1 MHKALAFTDNQ
12 TLKELQFT
20 DVLSHLSGFAVS
32 NSAVDQLIKLSPSN
46 RFKSL
51 IHQLNQTKERL
62 DIILQKRTFP
72 TLEFEELLVE
82 LKFLGI
88 EDAVLSLEGFI
99 RIHDA
104 SNLVNAY
111 LKFFEHAASFHA
123 LVQVFQDCY
132 HTDELVD
139 RITKIIDVKQTKN
152 IKDDATPEL
161 AKIRQEIKIIRQ
173 KINRNFE
180 REMRKLVKDGLLGET
195 YESFIDDRRVLTV
208 QSGFKRRVPGTI
220 LGASKTGSLTYIE
233 PKVNQELNHELSC
246 LFDDEKREIYRIL
259 KALTAQF
266 RIHLPLIQAYQTA
279 LVSFD
284 VINAKARLAFHMEA
298 TLPALSKEKSM
309 HWSCAYHPILRQN
322 NQAQGKP
329 TIPQE
334 FSLDQTHRMLVIS
347 GPNAG
352 GKSLTMKTF
361 GLLQCMLQAGLL
373 IPVHPDSKACFFE
386 QLYSDIGDNQSIENE
401 LSTYSYR
408 LQRMKLFLEQSNP
421 NTFLLLDEFGTGS
434 DPELGGALAE
444 IFFERLYEKGCF
456 AIITTHYAAIKFK
469 ASEMA
474 QAVNGAMKFDLKS
487 LKPLYQLELGMPG
500 SSFTFE
506 VASINGISS
515 EILKAAKQRL
525 SVETKRFNE
534 LLSTLQQ
541 EKRYLQKMIQEH
553 KNAQDA
559 MAEELLKVR
568 EQADFYARKTK
579 VLGTQSDEQAKWT
592 QLGQRME
599 KYLNRFNPSPRKRK
613 ENEALM
619 EEIRAFFLKSTVKPT
634 VKKPIPVK
642 KKTENS
648 PAPIVFMV
656 GEKAR
661 MVGTK
666 QVGII
671 ESIEK
676 SKAHLL
682 VNNMKISVPLDKLL
696 PF

>member
-1 MHKALAFTDNQ
+1 MQKAPSFTDIQ
-12 TLKELQFT
+12 TLQELQFT
-20 DVLSHLSGFAVS
+20 DVLAHLSGFAIS
-32 NSAVDQLIKLSPSN
+32 KSGIDKLHQLTPSN
-46 RFKSL
+46 RYKSL
-51 IHQLNQTKERL
+51 IHQLTQTKERL

-72 TLEFEELLVE
+72 ALEFDELLTE

-99 RIHDA
+99 RIHNA

-111 LKFFEHAASFHA
+111 LKFFEHTASFSTLA
-123 LVQVFQDCY
+123 QVFQDCH
-132 HTDELVD
+132 HTDELVE

-161 AKIRQEIKIIRQ
+161 AKIRQEIKVIRQ

-233 PKVNQELNHELSC
+233 PKVNEALNHELSC
-246 LFDDEKREIYRIL
+246 LFDDEKREVYRIL

-266 RIHLPLIQAYQTA
+266 RIHLPLIQAYQTG
-279 LVSFD
+279 LVNFD

-309 HWSCAYHPILRQN
+309 HWSCAYHPLLRQN

-373 IPVHPDSKACFFE
+373 IPVHSDSKACFFE

-408 LQRMKLFLEQSNP
+408 LQRMKFFLEQSNP

-444 IFFERLYEKGCF
+444 IFFERLYDKGCF

-469 ASEMA
+469 ASELA

-506 VASINGISS
+506 VASINGIPADL
-515 EILKAAKQRL
+515 LKAAKQRL
-525 SVETKRFNE
+525 SMETKRFND

-553 KNAQDA
+553 KNAQEA

-568 EQADFYARKTK
+568 EQADFYTRKTK
-579 VLGTQSDEQAKWT
+579 VLGTQSDEQAKWI

-599 KYLNRFNPSPRKRK
+599 KYLSRFNPSARKRK

-634 VKKPIPVK
+634 VKKPNTVK
-642 KKTENS
+642 KKPEHS
-648 PAPIVFMV
+648 PAPLVFKV
-656 GEKAR
+656 GEKVR
-661 MVGTK
+661 MAGSK
-666 QVGII
+666 QVAII
-671 ESIEK
+671 EAIEK
-676 SKAHLL
+676 SKAQLL

>member
-32 NSAVDQLIKLSPSN
+32 NSAIDQLIKLSPSN

-111 LKFFEHAASFHA
+111 LKFFEHAASFSTLA
-123 LVQVFQDCY
+123 QVFQDCY

-233 PKVNQELNHELSC
+233 PKVNEALNHELSC

-579 VLGTQSDEQAKWT
+579 VLGTQSDEQAKWI

-599 KYLNRFNPSPRKRK
+599 KYLNRFNPSTRKRK

-642 KKTENS
+642 KKPENS
-648 PAPIVFMV
+648 PAPLVFMV

>member
-1 MHKALAFTDNQ
+1 MQKALAFTDHQ

-20 DVLSHLSGFAVS
+20 DVLTHLSEFAVS

-51 IHQLNQTKERL
+51 IHQLTQTKERL

-72 TLEFEELLVE
+72 ALEFDELLVE

-104 SNLVNAY
+104 SNLVNTY
-111 LKFFEHAASFHA
+111 LKFFEHAASFST
-123 LVQVFQDCY
+123 LEQVFQDCY

-195 YESFIDDRRVLTV
+195 CESFIDNRRVLTV

-220 LGASKTGSLTYIE
+220 LGASKTGSLTFIE

-284 VINAKARLAFHMEA
+284 VINAKARLAFQMEA
-298 TLPALSKEKSM
+298 TLPALAKEKAM

-322 NQAQGKP
+322 NQAQGKT

-408 LQRMKLFLEQSNP
+408 LQRMKFFLEQSNP

-444 IFFERLYEKGCF
+444 IFFERLYDKGCF

-469 ASEMA
+469 ASELA
-474 QAVNGAMKFDLKS
+474 HAVNGSMKFDIKS
-487 LKPLYQLELGMPG
+487 LKPLYQLELGVPG

-506 VASINGISS
+506 VASINGIPAD
-515 EILKAAKQRL
+515 ILKAAKQRL

-568 EQADFYARKTK
+568 EQADFYARKTR
-579 VLGTQSDEQAKWT
+579 VLGTQSDEQAKWI

-599 KYLNRFNPSPRKRK
+599 KYLNRFKPSPRKRK

-634 VKKPIPVK
+634 VKKLIPVNK
-642 KKTENS
+642 KPENS
-648 PAPIVFMV
+648 PEPLVFKV
-656 GEKAR
+656 GEKVR
-661 MVGTK
+661 MAGTK

-671 ESIEK
+671 EAIQK
-676 SKAHLL
+676 SKANLL
-682 VNNMKISVPLDKLL
+682 VNNMKISVPFDKLL

>member
-1 MHKALAFTDNQ
+1 MQKALAFTDHQ

-20 DVLSHLSGFAVS
+20 DVLTHLSEFAVS

-51 IHQLNQTKERL
+51 IHQLTQTKERL

-72 TLEFEELLVE
+72 ALEFDELLVE

-104 SNLVNAY
+104 SNLVNTY
-111 LKFFEHAASFHA
+111 LKFFEHAASFST
-123 LVQVFQDCY
+123 LEQVFQDCY

-195 YESFIDDRRVLTV
+195 CESFIDNRRVLTV

-284 VINAKARLAFHMEA
+284 VINAKARLAFQMEA
-298 TLPALSKEKSM
+298 TLPALTKEKAM
-309 HWSCAYHPILRQN
+309 YWSCAYHPILRQN
-322 NQAQGKP
+322 NQAQGKT

-408 LQRMKLFLEQSNP
+408 LQRMKFFLEQSNP

-469 ASEMA
+469 ASELA
-474 QAVNGAMKFDLKS
+474 QAVNGAMKFDIKS

-506 VASINGISS
+506 VASINGIPAD
-515 EILKAAKQRL
+515 ILKAAKQRL

-568 EQADFYARKTK
+568 EQADFYARKTR
-579 VLGTQSDEQAKWT
+579 VLGTQSDEQAKWI

-634 VKKPIPVK
+634 VKKPIPVNK
-642 KKTENS
+642 KPENS
-648 PAPIVFMV
+648 PEPLVFKV
-656 GEKAR
+656 GEKVR
-661 MVGTK
+661 MAGTK

-671 ESIEK
+671 EAIQK
-676 SKAHLL
+676 SKANLL

>member
-51 IHQLNQTKERL
+51 IHQLTQTKERL

-72 TLEFEELLVE
+72 ALEFEELLVE

-111 LKFFEHAASFHA
+111 LKFFEHATSFHA

-161 AKIRQEIKIIRQ
+161 ARIRQEIKIIRQ

-506 VASINGISS
+506 VASINGIPS

-579 VLGTQSDEQAKWT
+579 VLGTQSDEQAKWI

-599 KYLNRFNPSPRKRK
+599 KYLNRFNPSTRKRK

-642 KKTENS
+642 KKPENS

-661 MVGTK
+661 MAGTK

>member
-51 IHQLNQTKERL
+51 IHQLTQTKERL

-72 TLEFEELLVE
+72 ALEFEELLVE

-506 VASINGISS
+506 VASINGIPS

-553 KNAQDA
+553 KNAQEA

-579 VLGTQSDEQAKWT
+579 VLGTQSDEQAKWI

-599 KYLNRFNPSPRKRK
+599 KYLNRFNPSTRKRK

>member
-1 MHKALAFTDNQ
+1 MQKALAFTDHQ

-20 DVLSHLSGFAVS
+20 DVLTHLSEFAVS

-51 IHQLNQTKERL
+51 IHQLTQTKERL

-72 TLEFEELLVE
+72 ALEFDELLVE

-104 SNLVNAY
+104 SNLVNVY
-111 LKFFEHAASFHA
+111 LKFFEHAASFSTLA
-123 LVQVFQDCY
+123 QVFQDCY
-132 HTDELVD
+132 QTDELVD

-161 AKIRQEIKIIRQ
+161 AKIRLEIKIIRQ

-195 YESFIDDRRVLTV
+195 CESFIDNRRVLTV

-233 PKVNQELNHELSC
+233 PKVNQELNNELSC

-284 VINAKARLAFHMEA
+284 VINAKARLAFQMEA

-386 QLYSDIGDNQSIENE
+386 QLYSDIGDNQSIANE

-408 LQRMKLFLEQSNP
+408 LQRMKFFLEQSNP

-444 IFFERLYEKGCF
+444 IFFERLYDKGCF

-469 ASEMA
+469 ASELA
-474 QAVNGAMKFDLKS
+474 QAVNGAMKFDIRS

-506 VASINGISS
+506 VASINGIPAD
-515 EILKAAKQRL
+515 ILKAAKQRL

-568 EQADFYARKTK
+568 EQADFYARKTR
-579 VLGTQSDEQAKWT
+579 VLGTQSDEQAKWI

-634 VKKPIPVK
+634 VKKPIPIK
-642 KKTENS
+642 KKPENS
-648 PAPIVFMV
+648 PEPLVFKV
-656 GEKAR
+656 GEKVR
-661 MVGTK
+661 MAGTK

-671 ESIEK
+671 EAIQK
-676 SKAHLL
+676 SKANLL

>member
-1 MHKALAFTDNQ
+1 M
-12 TLKELQFT
+12 
-20 DVLSHLSGFAVS
+20 
-32 NSAVDQLIKLSPSN
+32 
-46 RFKSL
+46 
-51 IHQLNQTKERL
+51 
-62 DIILQKRTFP
+62 
-72 TLEFEELLVE
+72 
-82 LKFLGI
+82 KFLGI

-111 LKFFEHAASFHA
+111 LKFFEHAASFSTLA
-123 LVQVFQDCY
+123 QVFQDCY
-132 HTDELVD
+132 HTDELVE

-161 AKIRQEIKIIRQ
+161 AKIRQEIKVIRQ

-233 PKVNQELNHELSC
+233 PKVNQALNHELSC
-246 LFDDEKREIYRIL
+246 LFDDEKREVYRIL

-279 LVSFD
+279 LVNFD

-309 HWSCAYHPILRQN
+309 HWSCAYHPLLRQN

-373 IPVHPDSKACFFE
+373 IPVHSDSKACFFE

-408 LQRMKLFLEQSNP
+408 LQRMKFFLEQSNQ

-444 IFFERLYEKGCF
+444 IFFERLYDKGCF

-469 ASEMA
+469 ASELA

-506 VASINGISS
+506 VASINGIPADL
-515 EILKAAKQRL
+515 LKAAKQRL
-525 SVETKRFNE
+525 SLETKRFNE

-553 KNAQDA
+553 KNAQEA

-568 EQADFYARKTK
+568 EQADFYTRKTK
-579 VLGTQSDEQAKWT
+579 VLGTQSD
-592 QLGQRME
+592 
-599 KYLNRFNPSPRKRK
+599 
-613 ENEALM
+613 
-619 EEIRAFFLKSTVKPT
+619 
-634 VKKPIPVK
+634 
-642 KKTENS
+642 
-648 PAPIVFMV
+648 
-656 GEKAR
+656 
-661 MVGTK
+661 
-666 QVGII
+666 
-671 ESIEK
+671 
-676 SKAHLL
+676 
-682 VNNMKISVPLDKLL
+682 
-696 PF
+696 

>member
-1 MHKALAFTDNQ
+1 MQKALAFTDHQ

-20 DVLSHLSGFAVS
+20 DVLTHLSEFAVS

-51 IHQLNQTKERL
+51 IHQLTQTKERL

-72 TLEFEELLVE
+72 ALEFDELLVE

-104 SNLVNAY
+104 SNLVNTY
-111 LKFFEHAASFHA
+111 LKFFEHAVSFST
-123 LVQVFQDCY
+123 LEQVFQDCY

-195 YESFIDDRRVLTV
+195 CESFIDNRRVLTV

-233 PKVNQELNHELSC
+233 PKVNQELNHELSR

-284 VINAKARLAFHMEA
+284 VINAKARLAFQMEA
-298 TLPALSKEKSM
+298 TLPALTKEKAM

-322 NQAQGKP
+322 NQAQGKT

-408 LQRMKLFLEQSNP
+408 LKRMKFFLEQSNP

-469 ASEMA
+469 ASELD
-474 QAVNGAMKFDLKS
+474 QAVNGAMKFDIKS

-506 VASINGISS
+506 VASINGIPAD
-515 EILKAAKQRL
+515 ILKAAKQRL

-568 EQADFYARKTK
+568 EQADFYARKTR
-579 VLGTQSDEQAKWT
+579 VLGTQSDEQAKWI

-634 VKKPIPVK
+634 VKKPIPIK
-642 KKTENS
+642 KKPENS
-648 PAPIVFMV
+648 PEPLVFKV
-656 GEKAR
+656 GEKVR
-661 MVGTK
+661 MAGTK

-671 ESIEK
+671 EAIQK
-676 SKAHLL
+676 SKANLL

>member
-1 MHKALAFTDNQ
+1 MHNALAFTDNQ

-51 IHQLNQTKERL
+51 IHQLTQTKERL

-72 TLEFEELLVE
+72 ALEFEELLVE

-104 SNLVNAY
+104 SNLVNVY
-111 LKFFEHAASFHA
+111 LKFFEHTASFSTLA
-123 LVQVFQDCY
+123 QVFQDCY
-132 HTDELVD
+132 YTDELVD

-161 AKIRQEIKIIRQ
+161 AKIRQEIKVIRQ

-506 VASINGISS
+506 VASINGIPS

-553 KNAQDA
+553 KNAQEA

>member
-20 DVLSHLSGFAVS
+20 DLLSHLSGFAVS

-51 IHQLNQTKERL
+51 IHQLTQTKERL

-72 TLEFEELLVE
+72 ALEFEELLVE

-104 SNLVNAY
+104 SNLVNVY
-111 LKFFEHAASFHA
+111 LKFFEHAASFSTLA
-123 LVQVFQDCY
+123 QVFQDCY

-139 RITKIIDVKQTKN
+139 RISKIIDVKQTKN

-161 AKIRQEIKIIRQ
+161 AKIRQEIKVIRQ

-233 PKVNQELNHELSC
+233 PKVNEALNHELSC
-246 LFDDEKREIYRIL
+246 LFDDEKREVYRIL

-279 LVSFD
+279 LVNFD

-408 LQRMKLFLEQSNP
+408 LQRMRFFLEQSNP

-444 IFFERLYEKGCF
+444 IFFERLYDKGCF

-506 VASINGISS
+506 VASINGIPS

-553 KNAQDA
+553 KNAQEA

-568 EQADFYARKTK
+568 EQADFYTRKTK
-579 VLGTQSDEQAKWT
+579 VLGTQSDEQAKWI

-599 KYLNRFNPSPRKRK
+599 KYLNRFNPSTRKRK

-642 KKTENS
+642 KKPENS

-661 MVGTK
+661 MAGTK

>member
-32 NSAVDQLIKLSPSN
+32 NSAIDQLIKLSPSN

-51 IHQLNQTKERL
+51 IHQLAQTKERL

-104 SNLVNAY
+104 SYLVNVY
-111 LKFFEHAASFHA
+111 LKFFEHAASFSTLA
-123 LVQVFQDCY
+123 QVFQDCY

-161 AKIRQEIKIIRQ
+161 ARIRQEIKIIRQ

-506 VASINGISS
+506 VASINGIPS

-553 KNAQDA
+553 KNAQEA

-579 VLGTQSDEQAKWT
+579 VLGTQSDEQAKWI

-599 KYLNRFNPSPRKRK
+599 KYLNRFNPSTRKRK

>member
-32 NSAVDQLIKLSPSN
+32 NSAVDQLINLSPSN

-104 SNLVNAY
+104 SNLVNVY
-111 LKFFEHAASFHA
+111 LKFFEHAASFSTLA
-123 LVQVFQDCY
+123 QVFQDCY

-161 AKIRQEIKIIRQ
+161 ARIRQEIKIIRQ

-284 VINAKARLAFHMEA
+284 AINAKARLAFHMEA

-444 IFFERLYEKGCF
+444 IFFERLSEKGCF

-553 KNAQDA
+553 KNAQEA

>member
-1 MHKALAFTDNQ
+1 
-12 TLKELQFT
+12 
-20 DVLSHLSGFAVS
+20 
-32 NSAVDQLIKLSPSN
+32 
-46 RFKSL
+46 
-51 IHQLNQTKERL
+51 
-62 DIILQKRTFP
+62 
-72 TLEFEELLVE
+72 
-82 LKFLGI
+82 
-88 EDAVLSLEGFI
+88 
-99 RIHDA
+99 
-104 SNLVNAY
+104 VNDY
-111 LKFFEHAASFHA
+111 LKFFEHAASFPTLA
-123 LVQVFQDCY
+123 QVFQDCY

-195 YESFIDDRRVLTV
+195 CESFIDNRRVLTV

-233 PKVNQELNHELSC
+233 PKVNQELNQELSC

-284 VINAKARLAFHMEA
+284 VINAKARLAFQMEA
-298 TLPALSKEKSM
+298 TLPALAKEKAM

-322 NQAQGKP
+322 NQAQGKA

-408 LQRMKLFLEQSNP
+408 LQRMKFFLEQSNP

-469 ASEMA
+469 ASELD
-474 QAVNGAMKFDLKS
+474 QAVNGAMKFDIKS

-506 VASINGISS
+506 VASINGIPAD
-515 EILKAAKQRL
+515 ILKAAKQRL

-568 EQADFYARKTK
+568 EQADFYARKTR
-579 VLGTQSDEQAKWT
+579 VLGTQSDEQANWI

-599 KYLNRFNPSPRKRK
+599 KYLNRFKPSPRKRK

-634 VKKPIPVK
+634 LKKPIPVK
-642 KKTENS
+642 KKPENS
-648 PAPIVFMV
+648 PEPLVFKV
-656 GEKAR
+656 GEKVR
-661 MVGTK
+661 MAGTK

-671 ESIEK
+671 EAIQK

-682 VNNMKISVPLDKLL
+682 VKNMKISVPLDKLL

>member
-1 MHKALAFTDNQ
+1 MQKAPSFTDIQ
-12 TLKELQFT
+12 TLQELQFT
-20 DVLSHLSGFAVS
+20 DVLAHLSGFAIS
-32 NSAVDQLIKLSPSN
+32 KSGIDKLHQLIPSN
-46 RFKSL
+46 RYKSL
-51 IHQLNQTKERL
+51 IHQLTQTKERL

-72 TLEFEELLVE
+72 PLEFDELLTE

-111 LKFFEHAASFHA
+111 LKFFEHAASFSTLA
-123 LVQVFQDCY
+123 QVFQDCY
-132 HTDELVD
+132 HTDELVE

-152 IKDDATPEL
+152 IKDDATSEL
-161 AKIRQEIKIIRQ
+161 AKIRQEIKVIRQ

-233 PKVNQELNHELSC
+233 PKVNEALNHELSC
-246 LFDDEKREIYRIL
+246 LFDDEKREVYRIL

-279 LVSFD
+279 LVNFD

-309 HWSCAYHPILRQN
+309 HWSCAYHPLLRQN

-373 IPVHPDSKACFFE
+373 IPVHSDSNACFFE

-408 LQRMKLFLEQSNP
+408 LQRMKFFLEQSNP

-444 IFFERLYEKGCF
+444 IFFERLYDKGCF

-469 ASEMA
+469 ASELA

-506 VASINGISS
+506 VASINGIPADL
-515 EILKAAKQRL
+515 LKAAKQRL
-525 SVETKRFNE
+525 SLETKRFNE

-553 KNAQDA
+553 KNAQEA

-568 EQADFYARKTK
+568 EQADFYTRKTK
-579 VLGTQSDEQAKWT
+579 VLGTQSDEQAKWI

-599 KYLNRFNPSPRKRK
+599 KYLSRFNPSARKRK

-634 VKKPIPVK
+634 VKKPNRVK
-642 KKTENS
+642 KKPEQS
-648 PAPIVFMV
+648 PAPLVFKV
-656 GEKAR
+656 GEKVR
-661 MVGTK
+661 MAGSK
-666 QVGII
+666 QVAII
-671 ESIEK
+671 EAIEK
-676 SKAHLL
+676 SKAQLL

>member
-1 MHKALAFTDNQ
+1 MQKALAFTDHQ

-20 DVLSHLSGFAVS
+20 DVLTHLSEFAVS

-51 IHQLNQTKERL
+51 IHQLTQTKERL
-62 DIILQKRTFP
+62 DILLQKRTFP
-72 TLEFEELLVE
+72 ALEFDELLVE

-104 SNLVNAY
+104 SNLVNTY
-111 LKFFEHAASFHA
+111 LKFFEHAASFST
-123 LVQVFQDCY
+123 LEQVFQDCY

-139 RITKIIDVKQTKN
+139 RITKIINVKQTKN

-195 YESFIDDRRVLTV
+195 CESFIDNRRVLTV

-220 LGASKTGSLTYIE
+220 LGASKTGSLTFIE

-284 VINAKARLAFHMEA
+284 VINAKARLAFQMEA
-298 TLPALSKEKSM
+298 TLPALAKEKAM

-322 NQAQGKP
+322 NQAQGKT

-408 LQRMKLFLEQSNP
+408 LQRMKFFLEQSNP

-444 IFFERLYEKGCF
+444 IFFERLYDKGCF

-469 ASEMA
+469 ASELA
-474 QAVNGAMKFDLKS
+474 QAVNGAMKFDIKS

-506 VASINGISS
+506 VASINGIPAD
-515 EILKAAKQRL
+515 ILKAAKQRL

-568 EQADFYARKTK
+568 EQADFYARKTR
-579 VLGTQSDEQAKWT
+579 VLGTQSDEQAKWI

-599 KYLNRFNPSPRKRK
+599 KYLNRFKPSPRKRK

-634 VKKPIPVK
+634 VKKPIPVNK
-642 KKTENS
+642 KPENS
-648 PAPIVFMV
+648 PEPLVFKV
-656 GEKAR
+656 GEKVR
-661 MVGTK
+661 MAGTK

-671 ESIEK
+671 EAIQK
-676 SKAHLL
+676 SKANLL
-682 VNNMKISVPLDKLL
+682 VNNMKISVPLNKLQ

>member
-1 MHKALAFTDNQ
+1 MHKAFAFTDNQ

-51 IHQLNQTKERL
+51 IHQLTQTKERL

-161 AKIRQEIKIIRQ
+161 ARIRQEIKIIRQ

-298 TLPALSKEKSM
+298 TLPALAKEKAM

-322 NQAQGKP
+322 NQAQGKA

-408 LQRMKLFLEQSNP
+408 LQRMKFFLEQSNP

-434 DPELGGALAE
+434 DPELGGALSE

-506 VASINGISS
+506 VASINGIPS

-568 EQADFYARKTK
+568 EQADFYTRKTK

-599 KYLNRFNPSPRKRK
+599 KYLKRFNPSTRKRK

>member
-1 MHKALAFTDNQ
+1 MFKPTAFTDSQ
-12 TLKELQFT
+12 TLQELQFN
-20 DVLSHLSGFAVS
+20 DILFQLGGFAVS
-32 NSAVDQLIKLSPSN
+32 KSAVDQLNKLIPSN
-46 RFKSL
+46 RYKSL

-72 TLEFEELLVE
+72 ALEFDELLSE
-82 LKFLGI
+82 LKFLSI

-111 LKFFEHAASFHA
+111 LKFFEHSTSFPSLA
-123 LVQVFQDCY
+123 QVFQDCY
-132 HTDELVD
+132 HTDELVE
-139 RITKIIDVKQTKN
+139 RITKVIDVKQTRN

-161 AKIRQEIKIIRQ
+161 ARIRHEIKIIRQ
-173 KINRNFE
+173 KINRNFD
-180 REMRKLVKDGLLGET
+180 REMRKLIKDGLLGET
-195 YESFIDDRRVLTV
+195 YESFIDNRRVLTV

-233 PKVNQELNHELSC
+233 PKVNQELNHELAC
-246 LFDDEKREIYRIL
+246 LFDDEKKEIYRIL

-298 TLPALSKEKSM
+298 TLPALSKEKTL
-309 HWSCAYHPILRQN
+309 HWTLAYHPILREN
-322 NQAQGKP
+322 NRNQGKR

-334 FSLDQTHRMLVIS
+334 FSLDETHRMLVIS

-373 IPVHPDSKACFFE
+373 IPVHPDSRACFFQ

-408 LQRMKLFLEQSNP
+408 LQRMKFFLERSNP

-469 ASEMA
+469 ASELA
-474 QAVNGAMKFDLKS
+474 HAVNGSMKFDIKS
-487 LKPLYQLELGMPG
+487 LKPLYQLELGVPG

-506 VASINGISS
+506 VASINGIPAD
-515 EILKAAKQRL
+515 ILKAAKKRL
-525 SVETKRFNE
+525 SEETKRFNE

-553 KNAQDA
+553 KNAQEG
-559 MAEELLKVR
+559 MIEELQKVR

-579 VLGTQSDEQAKWT
+579 VLGNQADEQAKWI

-634 VKKPIPVK
+634 VKKPSPIKKKPEQIPV
-642 KKTENS
+642 
-648 PAPIVFMV
+648 PVVFNV
-656 GEKAR
+656 GDKVR
-661 MVGTK
+661 ISGTK

-671 ESIEK
+671 ETVEK

-682 VNNMKISVPLDKLL
+682 VNNMKISVPLNKLQ

>member
-1 MHKALAFTDNQ
+1 MFKTTAFTDSQ
-12 TLKELQFT
+12 TLQELQFN
-20 DVLSHLSGFAVS
+20 DILFQLGGFAVS
-32 NSAVDQLIKLSPSN
+32 KSAVDQLNKLIPSN
-46 RFKSL
+46 RYKSL

-72 TLEFEELLVE
+72 ALEFDELLSE
-82 LKFLGI
+82 LKFLNI

-111 LKFFEHAASFHA
+111 LNFFEHSTSFSSLA
-123 LVQVFQDCY
+123 QVFQDCY
-132 HTDELVD
+132 HTDELVE
-139 RITKIIDVKQTKN
+139 RITKVIDVKQTRN

-161 AKIRQEIKIIRQ
+161 
-173 KINRNFE
+173 
-180 REMRKLVKDGLLGET
+180 
-195 YESFIDDRRVLTV
+195 RVLTV

-233 PKVNQELNHELSC
+233 PKVNQELNHELAC
-246 LFDDEKREIYRIL
+246 LFDDEKKEIYRIL

-298 TLPALSKEKSM
+298 TLPALSKEKTL
-309 HWSCAYHPILRQN
+309 HWTLAYHPILREN
-322 NQAQGKP
+322 NRNQGKR

-334 FSLDQTHRMLVIS
+334 FSLDETHRMLVIS

-373 IPVHPDSKACFFE
+373 IPVHPDSRACFFQ

-408 LQRMKLFLEQSNP
+408 LQRMKFFLERSNP

-469 ASEMA
+469 ASELA
-474 QAVNGAMKFDLKS
+474 QAVNGSMKFDIKS
-487 LKPLYQLELGMPG
+487 LKPLYQLELGVPG

-506 VASINGISS
+506 VASINGIPAD
-515 EILKAAKQRL
+515 ILKAAKKRL
-525 SVETKRFNE
+525 SEETKRFNE

-553 KNAQDA
+553 KNAQEG
-559 MAEELLKVR
+559 MIEELQKVR
-568 EQADFYARKTK
+568 EQADFYTRKTK
-579 VLGTQSDEQAKWT
+579 VLGNQADEQAKWI
-592 QLGQRME
+592 QLGQRLE
-599 KYLNRFNPSPRKRK
+599 KYINRFNPSPRKRK
-613 ENEALM
+613 ENETLM
-619 EEIRAFFLKSTVKPT
+619 EEIRAFFLKSTVKPS
-634 VKKPIPVK
+634 VKKPSPVK
-642 KKTENS
+642 KKPEQI
-648 PAPIVFMV
+648 PVPVVFNV
-656 GEKAR
+656 GDKVRIA
-661 MVGTK
+661 GTK

-671 ESIEK
+671 ETIEK

-682 VNNMKISVPLDKLL
+682 VNNMKISVPLNKLQL
-696 PF
+696 F

>member
-32 NSAVDQLIKLSPSN
+32 NSAVDQLIKLIPSN
-46 RFKSL
+46 RFKLL
-51 IHQLNQTKERL
+51 IHQLTQTKERL

-72 TLEFEELLVE
+72 ALEFDELLAE

-111 LKFFEHAASFHA
+111 LKFFDHAASFSTLA
-123 LVQVFQDCY
+123 QVFQDCY
-132 HTDELVD
+132 HTEELVE

-161 AKIRQEIKIIRQ
+161 AKIRQEIKVIRQ

-233 PKVNQELNHELSC
+233 PKVNEALNHELSC
-246 LFDDEKREIYRIL
+246 LFDDEKREVYRIL

-279 LVSFD
+279 LVNFD

-408 LQRMKLFLEQSNP
+408 LQRMKFFLEQSNP

-506 VASINGISS
+506 VASINGIPS

-579 VLGTQSDEQAKWT
+579 VLGTQSDEQAKWI

-599 KYLNRFNPSPRKRK
+599 KYLNRFNPSTRKRK

-642 KKTENS
+642 KKPEHS

-661 MVGTK
+661 MAGTK

-676 SKAHLL
+676 SKANLL

>member
-1 MHKALAFTDNQ
+1 MQKAPSFTDIQ
-12 TLKELQFT
+12 TLQELQFT
-20 DVLSHLSGFAVS
+20 DVLAHLSGFAIS
-32 NSAVDQLIKLSPSN
+32 KSGIDKLHQLIPSN
-46 RFKSL
+46 RYKSL
-51 IHQLNQTKERL
+51 IHQLTQTKERL

-72 TLEFEELLVE
+72 ALEFDELLTE

-111 LKFFEHAASFHA
+111 LKFFEHAASFSTLA
-123 LVQVFQDCY
+123 QVFQDCY
-132 HTDELVD
+132 HTDELVE

-161 AKIRQEIKIIRQ
+161 AKIRQEIKVIRQ

-195 YESFIDDRRVLTV
+195 YESFIDNRRVLTV

-233 PKVNQELNHELSC
+233 PKVNEALNHELSC
-246 LFDDEKREIYRIL
+246 LFDDEKREVYRIL

-279 LVSFD
+279 LVNFD

-309 HWSCAYHPILRQN
+309 HWSCAYHPLLRQN

-373 IPVHPDSKACFFE
+373 IPVHSDSKACFFE

-408 LQRMKLFLEQSNP
+408 LQRMKFFLEQSNP

-444 IFFERLYEKGCF
+444 IFFERLYDKGCF

-469 ASEMA
+469 ASELA

-506 VASINGISS
+506 VASINGIPADL
-515 EILKAAKQRL
+515 LKAAKQRL
-525 SVETKRFNE
+525 SLEAKRFNE

-553 KNAQDA
+553 KNAQEA

-568 EQADFYARKTK
+568 EQADFYTRKTK
-579 VLGTQSDEQAKWT
+579 VLGTQSDEQAKWI

-599 KYLNRFNPSPRKRK
+599 KYLSRFNPSARKRK

-619 EEIRAFFLKSTVKPT
+619 EEIRAFFLKSTVKPI
-634 VKKPIPVK
+634 VKKPNPVT
-642 KKTENS
+642 KKTVHS
-648 PAPIVFMV
+648 PAPLVFKV
-656 GEKAR
+656 GEKVRLA
-661 MVGTK
+661 GSK
-666 QVGII
+666 QVAII
-671 ESIEK
+671 EAIEK
-676 SKAHLL
+676 SKAQLL

>member
-1 MHKALAFTDNQ
+1 MQKAPSFTDIQ
-12 TLKELQFT
+12 TLQELQFT
-20 DVLSHLSGFAVS
+20 DVLAHLSGFAIS
-32 NSAVDQLIKLSPSN
+32 KSAIDKLHQLIPSN
-46 RFKSL
+46 RYKSL
-51 IHQLNQTKERL
+51 IHQLTQTKERL

-72 TLEFEELLVE
+72 ALEFDELLAE

-99 RIHDA
+99 RIHNA

-111 LKFFEHAASFHA
+111 LKFFEHAASFSTLA
-123 LVQVFQDCY
+123 KVFQDCY
-132 HTDELVD
+132 HTDELVE
-139 RITKIIDVKQTKN
+139 RITKIIDVKQTRN

-161 AKIRQEIKIIRQ
+161 AKIRQEIKVIRQ

-180 REMRKLVKDGLLGET
+180 RELRKLVKDGLLGET
-195 YESFIDDRRVLTV
+195 YESFIDGRRVLTV

-233 PKVNQELNHELSC
+233 PKVNEALNHELSC
-246 LFDDEKREIYRIL
+246 LFDDEKREVYRIL

-266 RIHLPLIQAYQTA
+266 SIHLPLIQAYQTA
-279 LVSFD
+279 LVNFD

-334 FSLDQTHRMLVIS
+334 FSIDQTHRMLVIS

-373 IPVHPDSKACFFE
+373 IPVHSDSKACFFE

-408 LQRMKLFLEQSNP
+408 LQRMKFFLEQSNP

-444 IFFERLYEKGCF
+444 IFFERLYDKGCF

-469 ASEMA
+469 ASELA
-474 QAVNGAMKFDLKS
+474 QAVNGAMKFDLIS

-506 VASINGISS
+506 VASINGIPADL
-515 EILKAAKQRL
+515 LKAAKQRL
-525 SVETKRFNE
+525 SLETKRFNE

-553 KNAQDA
+553 KNAQEA

-568 EQADFYARKTK
+568 EQADFFTRKTK
-579 VLGTQSDEQAKWT
+579 VLGTQSDEQAKWI

-599 KYLNRFNPSPRKRK
+599 KYLSRFNPSARKRK

-634 VKKPIPVK
+634 MKKPKPVK
-642 KKTENS
+642 KKPEHS
-648 PAPIVFMV
+648 SAPLVFKV
-656 GEKAR
+656 GEKVR
-661 MVGTK
+661 MVGSK
-666 QVGII
+666 QVAII
-671 ESIEK
+671 EAIEK
-676 SKAHLL
+676 SKAQLL
-682 VNNMKISVPLDKLL
+682 VNNMKISVPIDKLL

>member
-1 MHKALAFTDNQ
+1 M
-12 TLKELQFT
+12 
-20 DVLSHLSGFAVS
+20 
-32 NSAVDQLIKLSPSN
+32 
-46 RFKSL
+46 
-51 IHQLNQTKERL
+51 
-62 DIILQKRTFP
+62 
-72 TLEFEELLVE
+72 
-82 LKFLGI
+82 KFLGI

-111 LKFFEHAASFHA
+111 LKFFEHAASFSTLA
-123 LVQVFQDCY
+123 QVFQDCY
-132 HTDELVD
+132 HTDELVE

-161 AKIRQEIKIIRQ
+161 AKIRQEIKVIRQ

-233 PKVNQELNHELSC
+233 PKVNEALNHELSC
-246 LFDDEKREIYRIL
+246 LFDDEKREVYRIL

-279 LVSFD
+279 LVNFD

-309 HWSCAYHPILRQN
+309 HWSCAYHPLLRQN

-373 IPVHPDSKACFFE
+373 IPVHSDSKACFFE

-408 LQRMKLFLEQSNP
+408 LQRMKFFLEQSNP

-444 IFFERLYEKGCF
+444 IFFERLYDKGCF

-469 ASEMA
+469 ASELA

-506 VASINGISS
+506 VASINGIPADL
-515 EILKAAKQRL
+515 LKAAKQRL
-525 SVETKRFNE
+525 SLETKRFNE

-553 KNAQDA
+553 KNAQEA

-568 EQADFYARKTK
+568 EQADFYTRKTK
-579 VLGTQSDEQAKWT
+579 VLGTQSDEQAKWI

-599 KYLNRFNPSPRKRK
+599 KYLSRFNPSARKRK

-634 VKKPIPVK
+634 VKKPNPVK
-642 KKTENS
+642 KKPEHS
-648 PAPIVFMV
+648 PAPLVFKV
-656 GEKAR
+656 GEKVR
-661 MVGTK
+661 MAGSK
-666 QVGII
+666 QVAII
-671 ESIEK
+671 EAIEK
-676 SKAHLL
+676 SKAQLL

>member
-1 MHKALAFTDNQ
+1 MHKALAFTDHQ

-20 DVLSHLSGFAVS
+20 DVLSHLSEFAVS
-32 NSAVDQLIKLSPSN
+32 SSAVDQLIKLSPSN

-51 IHQLNQTKERL
+51 IHQLTQTKERL

-72 TLEFEELLVE
+72 ALEFDELLVE

-104 SNLVNAY
+104 SNLVNDY
-111 LKFFEHAASFHA
+111 LKFFEHAASFSTLA
-123 LVQVFQDCY
+123 QVFQDCY

-161 AKIRQEIKIIRQ
+161 AKIRLEIKIIRQ

-195 YESFIDDRRVLTV
+195 CESFIDNRRVLTV

-284 VINAKARLAFHMEA
+284 VINAKARLAFQMEA
-298 TLPALSKEKSM
+298 TLPALAKEKAM

-322 NQAQGKP
+322 NQAQGKA

-408 LQRMKLFLEQSNP
+408 LQRMKFFLEQSNP

-469 ASEMA
+469 ASELA
-474 QAVNGAMKFDLKS
+474 QAVNGAMKFDIKS

-506 VASINGISS
+506 VASINGIPAD
-515 EILKAAKQRL
+515 ILKAAKQRL

-553 KNAQDA
+553 KNAQEA

-568 EQADFYARKTK
+568 EQADFYARKTR
-579 VLGTQSDEQAKWT
+579 VLGTQSDEQAKWI

-599 KYLNRFNPSPRKRK
+599 KYLNRFKPSPRKRK

-634 VKKPIPVK
+634 LKKPIPVK
-642 KKTENS
+642 KKPENS
-648 PAPIVFMV
+648 PEPLVFKV
-656 GEKAR
+656 GEKVR
-661 MVGTK
+661 MAGTK

-671 ESIEK
+671 EAIQK

>member
-1 MHKALAFTDNQ
+1 MHKALRFTDNQ

-161 AKIRQEIKIIRQ
+161 ARIRQEIKIIRQ

-266 RIHLPLIQAYQTA
+266 RIHIPLIQAYQTA

-506 VASINGISS
+506 VASINGIPS

-568 EQADFYARKTK
+568 EQADFYTRKTK

-599 KYLNRFNPSPRKRK
+599 KYLKRFNPSTRKRK